1 MDAHLFGHLANVL
14 FGLAYLVKDMLWLR
28 LISIVACFI
37 MIFFNYFAPE
47 KPLWVAIFWNAVFI
61 LVNVVRSS
69 MLYIEQKQAKF
80 SGKEKELYESIFRH
94 MSPVE
99 FAKVLRNGSWN
110 IFHPESV
117 ITEQGK
123 KPDALVL
130 IYRGTAKVKRD
141 NDKRAIALNSG
152 AFVGEMSL
160 ATDELASA
168 SVSAESEIDAFCW
181 PREKLDKLFREN
193 PNLKASFQLTMASD
207 MARKLKTV

>member
-1 MDAHLFGHLANVL
+1 MDANLFGHLANVL
-14 FGLAYLVKDMLWLR
+14 FGLAYFVKDMLWLR
-28 LISIVACFI
+28 LISIVACLI
-37 MIFFNYFAPE
+37 MILFNYFAPE
-47 KPLWVAIFWNAVFI
+47 RPLWVAIYWNVVFI
-61 LVNVVRSS
+61 LVNAVRSA

-80 SGKEKELYESIFRH
+80 SGKEKELYETIFHH

-99 FAKVLRNGSWN
+99 FAKVLRIGSWN
-110 IFHPESV
+110 IFQPESV

-130 IYRGTAKVKRD
+130 LYSGTAKVKRD
-141 NDKRAIALNSG
+141 QDQRAIALNRG

-160 ATDELASA
+160 VTNELASA
-168 SVSAESEIDAFCW
+168 NVSAESEISAFCW

-193 PNLKASFQLTMASD
+193 PNLKASFQLIMASD